1 MAGGAT
7 LPEGPGLPEGTALPE
22 GAAPTATAQ
31 AGLVPP
37 RGAFITG
44 LPRSG
49 TSLLVSLL
57 DGHPDVMRLP
67 VETHVVSWHAEPDP
81 VTTLL
86 QTTRFGALFAPG
98 TEERTVLEAEL
109 RARLPGP
116 ADVRTALLA
125 LLEACAL
132 ARPHGPAQLW
142 LEKTP
147 KHVRSLPVLLAAFG
161 PATRA
166 VILLRDPRA
175 TFASHKA
182 RWGRAGA
189 RSARRFAHRWA
200 EVDALAR
207 RLTAERADV
216 LVLRYEDLV
225 ADTEASMRTL
235 AAHVGI
241 AFESALLQPT
251 RRGQKWAGNSS
262 YAESRQGVSGA
273 SLERWRQSL
282 TPEEIATLEQALGP
296 RLAERGYAPSPAAR
310 AAPLRRWVDE
320 AVVAARLWRL
330 RNRWRREARRLHGV
344 A

>member
-1 MAGGAT
+1 MAGASR
-7 LPEGPGLPEGTALPE
+7 
-22 GAAPTATAQ
+22 
-31 AGLVPP
+31 VPP

-57 DGHPDVMRLP
+57 DGHADVMRLP

-81 VTTLL
+81 VSALL

-98 TEERTVLEAEL
+98 TEERGVLEAAL
-109 RARLPGP
+109 RARLSGP

-132 ARPHGPAQLW
+132 ARPPRGAPSVW

-161 PATRA
+161 PQTRA

-189 RSARRFAHRWA
+189 RAARRFARKWA

-207 RLTAERADV
+207 RLAAERADV

-225 ADTEASMRTL
+225 ADTEGCMRAL

-241 AFESALLQPT
+241 TFDAALLQPT
-251 RRGQKWAGNSS
+251 RRGQQWAGNSS
-262 YAESRQGVSGA
+262 YAESRQGVSSA
-273 SLERWRQSL
+273 SLERWRQAL
-282 TPEEIATLEQALGP
+282 TPEEVAALERALDR
-296 RLAERGYAPSPAAR
+296 RLRERGYAPSQPAR
-310 AAPLRRWVDE
+310 QAPLQRWLDE
-320 AVVAARLWRL
+320 AVVAVRLWRL
-330 RNRWRREARRLHGV
+330 RLRWRRGVRRIRP